1 MRLFDS
7 EDLAALLRPRPR
19 RQSSGEIRQQAD
31 LAALRQVAF
40 YGHVT
45 TRDLSLLHPGKYA
58 LQSAQRV
65 VQRLVGH
72 SPPLLERRS
81 NALGGISVVLTP
93 DGATF
98 LELCGTTMA
107 RHGMDLDSVA
117 GPTFRHHAITTRFCQ
132 TQELI
137 GTTAWTEYAIGVGL
151 AALSP
156 AEVWKLCGKRPDAL
170 LFTPDKASDP
180 DRGGSIYAVEVEQA
194 RKSKAVL
201 AGCLKQAERASAGA
215 SVRGFKLRG
224 LVFVF
229 DNHLAHASRI
239 ASAAEM
245 AWETKTA
252 EERARLAK
260 LVRLVSV
267 DTRPPLVFG
276 EWKTQPLKI

>member
-1 MRLFDS
+1 MRLLND
-7 EDLAALLRPRPR
+7 DLAALLRPRR
-19 RQSSGEIRQQAD
+19 RGPSSGEIRRQAD
-31 LAALRQVAF
+31 LAALRLVAF
-40 YGHVT
+40 HGHVT
-45 TRDLSLLHPGKYA
+45 SRDLSLLHPGKYA

-65 VQRLVGH
+65 VQRLVGA
-72 SPPLLERRS
+72 SPPLLERRI

-93 DGATF
+93 DGVTF
-98 LELCGTTMA
+98 LELHGTSA
-107 RHGMDLDSVA
+107 RHGLDLAVE
-117 GPTFRHHAITTRFCQ
+117 GPLFRHHGITTRFCQ

-194 RKSKAVL
+194 RKSNPVL
-201 AGCLKQAERASAGA
+201 ATCLKQAERASAGA

-229 DNHLAHASRI
+229 ENRLAHASRI
-239 ASAAEM
+239 ASAAAE
-245 AWETKTA
+245 AWEKKTA

-267 DTRPPLVFG
+267 DTKPPLIFG
-276 EWKTQPLKI
+276 EWKSGPLEL